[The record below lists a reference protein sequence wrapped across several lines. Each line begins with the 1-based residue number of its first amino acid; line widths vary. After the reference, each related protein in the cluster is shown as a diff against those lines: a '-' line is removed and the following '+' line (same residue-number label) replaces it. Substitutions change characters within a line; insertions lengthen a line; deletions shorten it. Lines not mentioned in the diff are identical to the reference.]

1 MGIVLRQSVK
11 NIVSTYLGFVFG
23 ALNTLFLFTYFLSK
37 EEYGLVGYVTSV
49 ATILTPLLTFGVQNT
64 FVRFYSFYQ
73 DETER
78 AKLNFMLFL
87 LPFLA
92 IIPFCA
98 IGVLAYEQIAGW
110 LSAKNEAVGDY
121 VLLIFLTGIV
131 MAYFEVFY
139 AWMRVHLKS
148 VFGNFLK
155 EVFHR
160 VGTMF
165 LLFGVYLQL
174 IDFQQFMWWVFIL
187 YFLRML
193 LMIVSAFRVKRPTFC
208 VGFPYDRAEILKYSF
223 FIILSG
229 SVASVLMDIDKF
241 MINQYLPI
249 SEIAIYNVAIFTATV
264 VVIPYRSVYQI
275 VSPLVAQF
283 INQGKTTELNDLYK
297 KSTIGIFAV
306 SMLIFV
312 LILINLRQFY
322 ALLPSSDYASGIYV
336 VILISLVK
344 LFDALVG
351 INNAILFNSKYYR
364 MVLYMAVFLIVI
376 TIGLN
381 IWLIPLYGINGASL
395 ATFFAFFSYNSI
407 KLFFIYKKYG
417 MTPFYKETFVIFGV
431 GVGSILSFYFWDFS
445 FSPLVNI
452 LLKTLIFILILV
464 VFFRKYVTYC
474 VSMLK
479 KTK

>member
-64 FVRFYSFYQ
+64 FVRFYSFYR

>member
-64 FVRFYSFYQ
+64 FVRFYSFYR

-193 LMIVSAFRVKRPTFC
+193 LMIVSAFWVKRPTFY
-208 VGFPYDRAEILKYSF
+208 VGFPHNRTEILKYSF